1 MSGQVLHD
9 LLRKLGLNRDRLASM
24 IDATILSPTAT
35 LADYRRLID
44 DVASGGFHCA
54 MMPPHAALLL
64 AREASTS
71 GVTLCSVVGFPY
83 GYEPVEHK
91 VGLIEA
97 LAEGGVGE
105 VDAVVNLSLV
115 LSGEWSRVEEEVSS
129 LADAARSAEVKL
141 KLIVEAPVLN
151 DEQLARLASI
161 ARGARVDYLKTSTG
175 VISKGG
181 DPYTVARLYRV
192 AGGVPVKAAGGIRTG
207 YDALMAIAAGAVRIG
222 ASSYKRI
229 IETLPVG

>member
-1 MSGQVLHD
+1 MPGQAIHELV
-9 LLRKLGLNRDRLASM
+9 RKLGISRDRLASM

-35 LADYRRLID
+35 LEDYRRLIS

-54 MMPPHAALLL
+54 MMPPQAALLL
-64 AREASTS
+64 AREASSS
-71 GVTLCSVVGFPY
+71 GVMLCSVVGFPY

-91 VGLIEA
+91 VGLLEA

-105 VDAVVNLSLV
+105 VDAVANLSLV
-115 LSGEWSRVEEEVSS
+115 LSGEWGRVEEEVSS
-129 LADAARSAEVKL
+129 LADAARSAGVKL
-141 KLIVEAPVLN
+141 KLIVEAPVLS

-207 YDALMAIAAGAVRIG
+207 YDALMAIAAGAARIG
-222 ASSYKRI
+222 ASSYRRI
-229 IETLPVG
+229 VETLPVG